1 MGEAPDSARR
11 DPTRRDGLISV
22 DVSSGMGRADLLP
35 VKIGRMIA
43 AGNRIRARR
52 VGSEDS
58 LHHNTNYFDQEKY
71 GDSEGFAWLG
81 RSVIRQ
87 IELLKKT
94 LRSRRVGRRATNF
107 GAQADL
113 PKAA

>member
-58 LHHNTNYFDQEKY
+58 LHHNTNYFDQDKW
-71 GDSEGFAWLG
+71 GSAEGFSKVVDYVDAAVTVLMKQQNNKAHG
-81 RSVIRQ
+81 NAA
-87 IELLKKT
+87 
-94 LRSRRVGRRATNF
+94 LRAVYA
-107 GAQADL
+107 
-113 PKAA
+113 KAA